1 MSRNLLNIVILL
13 LISIT
18 FSQSEICMSEENQ
31 TIDSRTMYS
40 IGDTLSFEDQ
50 SASYSVCNGSGNYET
65 GDSFSFVDLNGD
77 QNGGNYKITLVSM
90 NATW

>member
-1 MSRNLLNIVILL
+1 MNIVILL
-13 LISIT
+13 LISSL
-18 FSQSEICMSEENQ
+18 FSQSESCMARDDQSV
-31 TIDSRTMYS
+31 DFRTTYS

-50 SASYSVCNGSGNYET
+50 NTSYDVCNGSGNYET

>member
-1 MSRNLLNIVILL
+1 MNIVILL
-13 LISIT
+13 LISSL
-18 FSQSEICMSEENQ
+18 FSQSESCMARDDQ
-31 TIDSRTMYS
+31 PVDSRTMYS

-50 SASYSVCNGSGNYET
+50 STSYSVCNGSGNYET